1 MTVALYQGD
10 ALDVLRALPADSVGG
25 VVTDPPYSSGGMHR
39 SDRVTGNAT
48 AKYISSEN
56 THRYEDFSGDARDQR
71 AWIAWCTLWLSQAL
85 RVTEPGGA
93 LACFVDWRQ
102 LPALTDAVQMAGW
115 VWRGVLAWD
124 KTEACRPVLGR
135 PRAQCE
141 YLVWGSKGPMSID
154 RDAPVLP
161 GCIRCPV
168 PHDKVHPTEKPVA
181 MLRQVVQ
188 IVERGKT
195 VLDPFAGSGAHGVA
209 AIHEGRGFIGSEMTE
224 HYAGVARARLLDALA
239 STHAHD
245 ATVLDALEAS
255 GEDLGPRQIAMW
267 SLA

>member
-39 SDRVTGNAT
+39 GDRVTGSAT

-56 THRYEDFSGDARDQR
+56 VHRYEDFSGDARDQR
-71 AWIAWCTLWLSQAL
+71 AWIAWCTLWLTQ
-85 RVTEPGGA
+85 VTEPGGA

-115 VWRGVLAWD
+115 VWRGVLVWD

-224 HYAGVARARLLDALA
+224 HYASVARTRLLDALA

-245 ATVLDALEAS
+245 TAVLDALEAS

-267 SLA
+267 SLR